1 MWLPLSVGHARY
13 MLFHL
18 AQLGA
23 MDTIT
28 ISDDAKQLAEATYAP
43 SQAKPSQAMPSH
55 ADRNP
60 PVQPRSLWLAWVAA
74 VT

>member
-1 MWLPLSVGHARY
+1 MNRYSGVVLLRRRY

-43 SQAKPSQAMPSH
+43 SQARPTET
-55 ADRNP
+55 P
-60 PVQPRSLWLAWVAA
+60 PVQPHSLWLVW
-74 VT
+74 

>member
-1 MWLPLSVGHARY
+1 

-43 SQAKPSQAMPSH
+43 SQAKPSH
-55 ADRNP
+55 VDRNP